1 MQPDVSLF
9 AACLHH
15 MDIIDSRD
23 VTLDVSL
30 SGTGLGAAEMAPVSP
45 FGFLDLKKKTS
56 HSITPRLP
64 AHDISEYMQ
73 LDYLPSTA
81 RKVGPMSRGI
91 QINN

>member
-1 MQPDVSLF
+1 
-9 AACLHH
+9 

-30 SGTGLGAAEMAPVSP
+30 SDTGLGAAEMAPVSP
-45 FGFLDLKKKTS
+45 FGFLDLKKTS
-56 HSITPRLP
+56 HSITPGLP